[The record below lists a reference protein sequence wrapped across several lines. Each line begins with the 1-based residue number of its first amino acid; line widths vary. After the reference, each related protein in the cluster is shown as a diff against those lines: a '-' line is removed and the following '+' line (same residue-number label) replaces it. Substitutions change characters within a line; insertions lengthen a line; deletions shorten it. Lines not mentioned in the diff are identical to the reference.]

1 MVPLETSRLFRQL
14 SQQEIATLRT
24 AAREQ
29 SFSAGQ
35 EIFKEG
41 DEGDGVY
48 VVKDG
53 LVEITARMGQN
64 ARQVFSKVVPGD
76 FFGEMAVSED
86 KPRSATASAKAPTAV
101 YFIPR
106 KEMLALIGHSP
117 SLALSLLRAI
127 SPR

>member
-48 VVKDG
+48 VVKEG

-76 FFGEMAVSED
+76 FFGEMAVIEE
-86 KPRSATASAKAPTAV
+86 KTRWATPSAKEAAGGEFTTREGKV
-101 YFIPR
+101 T
-106 KEMLALIGHSP
+106 H
-117 SLALSLLRAI
+117 
-127 SPR
+127 